1 MVHDVLGHCPLLADA
16 DFADMPQEIGLMSLH
31 ANEEE
36 MHKLAMFYWHFV
48 EFGVNANKDDPQ
60 GVKILGAAILSS
72 EGEIGH
78 VMSDKANIKTYS
90 HSAAFGS
97 TYDPITL
104 DYQNAKY

>member
-16 DFADMPQEIGLMSLH
+16 NFADMPQEIGLMSLH
-31 ANEEE
+31 ANKEK

-48 EFGVNANKDDPQ
+48 EFGVNANKDNPQ

-72 EGEIGH
+72 EGEVGH
-78 VMSDKANIKTYS
+78 VMSDKANIKMYS

-97 TYDPITL
+97 
-104 DYQNAKY
+104 